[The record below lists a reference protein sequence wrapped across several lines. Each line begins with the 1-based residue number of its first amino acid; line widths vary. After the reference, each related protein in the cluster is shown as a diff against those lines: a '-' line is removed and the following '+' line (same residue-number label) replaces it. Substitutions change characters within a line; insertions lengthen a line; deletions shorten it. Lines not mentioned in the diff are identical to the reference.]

1 MPTTLTLDDDL
12 AALLRSAAQQK
23 GQPVAEMA
31 FSLLRTAL
39 SKPAQSLPTSTPF
52 RIRPHQGV
60 FAPKVPLQK
69 LNQLA
74 DELDVDAF
82 LARQQS

>member
-12 AALLRSAAQQK
+12 AGLLRTAAQQK
-23 GQPVAEMA
+23 GQPMAEMA

-39 SKPAQSLPTSTPF
+39 GEPPPMPLSSTPF

-60 FAPKVPLQK
+60 FAPGVPLNK

-74 DELDVDAF
+74 EELDVDAF
-82 LARQQS
+82 LSRQKS